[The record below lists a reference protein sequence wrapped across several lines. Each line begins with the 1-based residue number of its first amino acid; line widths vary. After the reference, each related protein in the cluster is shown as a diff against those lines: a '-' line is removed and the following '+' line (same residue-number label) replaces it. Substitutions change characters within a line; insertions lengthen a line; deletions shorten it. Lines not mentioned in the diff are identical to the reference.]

1 MSNYDERNSAQI
13 AMDELLQ
20 KTKTRLAD
28 MEFMSKK
35 YKEDEEIYKQLKLI
49 FGELTLLKT
58 KIDNLSVEDGI
69 HGKKSKRI

>member
-1 MSNYDERNSAQI
+1 
-13 AMDELLQ
+13 
-20 KTKTRLAD
+20 
-28 MEFMSKK
+28 MSKK